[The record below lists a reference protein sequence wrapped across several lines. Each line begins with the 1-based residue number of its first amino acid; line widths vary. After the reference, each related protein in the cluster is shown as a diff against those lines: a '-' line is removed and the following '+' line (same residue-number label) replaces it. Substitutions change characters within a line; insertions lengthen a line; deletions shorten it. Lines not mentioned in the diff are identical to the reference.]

1 MKATDYYQL
10 KAIVLGLRDGYL
22 SGQPFIRLAKSCL
35 QYDED
40 KIRDISFYINS
51 FDGQDSLFI
60 EFLTYPEVF
69 DDIKKLLTLFSND
82 SKDSKRVFYVM
93 PNLPIDE
100 IQVTNRRCKAKII
113 DNDQFQKAIHQ
124 YFDLPFFRNIQ
135 NEFSSAQSHDTLM
148 TEMAGFSF
156 YSDVL
161 TLSYIPNEDIFFAD
175 AGENSILQGLNETF
189 DDLFFSFQFSLAMQE
204 MISPYCEENI
214 NVRISPELAEF
225 TRGEVGEEGGL
236 VENED
241 GSHDFVG
248 DETSAVSNYIQ
259 LPGDTYLWRILSI
272 DSDGNLKIIRNR
284 DESLT
289 SIYTTAD
296 SSNWAGT
303 TVLANL
309 NSFYQEHLA
318 NLSDI
323 IVQNPNWLLTS
334 ASNSNPTAVTINGSY
349 TDSPIGLIRNDE
361 VVNSS
366 GSVSNNEDCASW
378 LNDGYQWTMTS
389 VTNKPKQAFRMN
401 EGKFRNS
408 NINTNTVYRPV
419 IYLKSTV
426 SFSGGTGTEGAPFV
440 VS

>member
-1 MKATDYYQL
+1 
-10 KAIVLGLRDGYL
+10 
-22 SGQPFIRLAKSCL
+22 
-35 QYDED
+35 
-40 KIRDISFYINS
+40 
-51 FDGQDSLFI
+51 
-60 EFLTYPEVF
+60 
-69 DDIKKLLTLFSND
+69 
-82 SKDSKRVFYVM
+82 M

-214 NVRISPELAEF
+214 NVHISPELAEF

-366 GSVSNNEDCASW
+366 GSVSNNGDCASW

-426 SFSGGTGTEGAPFV
+426 SFSGGTGTEEAPFV